1 MSYGALTRRGLLDRL
16 SRVARAALHE
26 AQEVGQIS
34 LRSAPKG
41 IVHRGFAFVS
51 VSSRDAG
58 GRPRP
63 GEVIIKEHTVTLRYA
78 HRLSP
83 HDQAGGR
90 REATD
95 AIDALE
101 LALRNST
108 DRDATAGEVVG
119 FSSTEQQS
127 PSLEWLVYDCIVTVR
142 SLFQLQAPTA
152 GAAA

>member
-1 MSYGALTRRGLLDRL
+1 MSYAVLTRRGLLDRL
-16 SRVARAALHE
+16 SRIARAALHE
-26 AQEVGQIS
+26 VQEIGQIS

-41 IVHRGFAFVS
+41 VAHRGFAFVS

-63 GEVIIKEHTVTLRYA
+63 GEVIIKEHAVVLRYA

-83 HDQAGGR
+83 HDQGEGR

-101 LALRNST
+101 LALRNAT
-108 DRDATAGEVVG
+108 DRDATAGEVVA
-119 FSSTEQQS
+119 FSSSEQQS
-127 PSLEWLVYDCIVTVR
+127 ASLEWLVYDCAVTVR
-142 SLFQLQAPTA
+142 SLMQLQAPTA